1 MHGIRNRL
9 NVLFVVIVTLVLAIS
24 GSYAQFKLNREL
36 EDRYSQL
43 RAGVLTRL
51 QISLPSALWDLDKS
65 KVASIIEAEML
76 PSDVRA
82 IRVYDSSVGMFVGK
96 MRTAD
101 GQFLATPER
110 GVLPGF
116 VAEAQLVFRGNTAE
130 GSGTKAMPVG
140 RVVVNF
146 NRDQIDATLRAEITR
161 KVIEILV
168 IDITLILALSF
179 SLRMVFEPLQQLRD
193 GMFELANSETQEV
206 QELPRH
212 SKDEFGEVV
221 EGFNRIQRK
230 LKAIIELTREAQE
243 QADRSQQQT
252 ALAYEDLRMA
262 QNSLLQ
268 AERLASLG
276 ALVAGV
282 AHEINTP
289 VGISLTSASVLNDAT
304 IAIRGSVAGGAIKK
318 SDILS
323 YLETASECS
332 RLILSNA
339 DRAAQLIQSFKQIAV
354 DQTSEVRRHFDLR
367 QYIDEVIM
375 SLRPRLKQTK
385 IKVQI
390 DCPDELAIDSF
401 PGAFAQML
409 TNLTM
414 NALTHAFDADSE
426 GEIRIAVR
434 TDQASVELLFADNG
448 KGIAKEHLDKIF
460 DPFFTTKRSHGGT
473 GLGLNIVYN
482 LIVKQFGGT
491 IVVDSELGKGAQFT
505 VRFPQVAPQQELV

>member
-1 MHGIRNRL
+1 MAGEFMHGIRNRL
-9 NVLFVVIVTLVLAIS
+9 NVLFVVIVTVVLAIS

-96 MRTAD
+96 MRTDD

-116 VAEAQLVFRGNTAE
+116 VAEAQLVFRGNASD
-130 GSGTKAMPVG
+130 GGGTKAMPVG

-146 NRDQIDATLRAEITR
+146 NREQIDATLRAEITR

-179 SLRMVFEPLQQLRD
+179 SLRMVFEPLKQLRD

-230 LKAIIELTREAQE
+230 LKTIIELTREAQE

-354 DQTSEVRRHFDLR
+354 DQTSEVRRNFDLR

-385 IKVQI
+385 IKVQV
-390 DCPDELAIDSF
+390 DCPDELAIDSY

-414 NALTHAFDADSE
+414 NALDA
-426 GEIRIAVR
+426 RI
-434 TDQASVELLFADNG
+434 
-448 KGIAKEHLDKIF
+448 
-460 DPFFTTKRSHGGT
+460 
-473 GLGLNIVYN
+473 
-482 LIVKQFGGT
+482 
-491 IVVDSELGKGAQFT
+491 
-505 VRFPQVAPQQELV
+505 